1 MFSQLSQW
9 IRLLSLTAFC
19 ISSRLA
25 YAADEPKGGADPK
38 PAAEPAAAGQ
48 GAVFADFDSD
58 GYVDFLVSNLYQS
71 GPKQPQPFGEYWIGI
86 DGVPPDDALRAQLEL
101 PAGQGLLINQV
112 VQDSP
117 AAKAGLKQYDLLLS
131 CQDQPLS
138 GIADLA
144 KIIDEKKETLLALRL
159 IRGGKRI
166 IIEITPQRR
175 PASQTGETCPAV
187 SKVDDATYMRRVW
200 LDLLGALPE
209 ADDVHKFVGDKQSD
223 KRVSLVNRLL
233 RKSMVASKSCAAC
246 HADEGK
252 DWKLSRNLVTWAADV
267 SKFDDVTTN
276 AYIKRLVGLPGA
288 YVSVGDG
295 IFVEAGSKLPDDV
308 SVTVTIKG
316 SESAKVTVKKGDQ
329 TWEAAGAEI
338 QTKLPAEVRGHV
350 AALFTS
356 TPIASGKSLLWT
368 PGDPHREWDVLLK
381 GRVDWS
387 NDAWPDVYIAS
398 PANVNV
404 QPPAS
409 ESAFDRLD
417 KQIDSLGTQLGELR
431 KAMHDLQQSLKTEK
445 RKSPA
450 SDK

>member
-1 MFSQLSQW
+1 MFSQFASC
-9 IRLLSLTAFC
+9 IRLLSVIALFVATTLAF
-19 ISSRLA
+19 
-25 YAADEPKGGADPK
+25 AADEPKATTDAK

-48 GAVFADFDSD
+48 GAAFADFDSD
-58 GYVDFLVSNLYQS
+58 GHIDLFVANYNQS
-71 GPKQPQPFGEYWIGI
+71 RPKQPQPFGEYWIGI

-101 PAGQGLLINQV
+101 PAGQGLVINQV
-112 VQDSP
+112 VEDSP
-117 AAKAGLKQYDLLLS
+117 AAKAGLKQYDVLLS
-131 CQDQPLS
+131 CHDQPLS

-144 KIIDEKKETLLALRL
+144 KLIDEKKETLLALRL

-187 SKVDDATYMRRVW
+187 SKADDATFARRVW

-209 ADDVHKFVGDKQSD
+209 ADEVQKFVGDKQAD
-223 KRVSLVNRLL
+223 KRALLVNRLL

-246 HADEGK
+246 HADVVKE
-252 DWKLSRNLVTWAADV
+252 WKLSRNLVTWDAEV
-267 SKFDDVTTN
+267 TKFEDVTTN

-288 YVSVGDG
+288 YLSVEDG
-295 IFVEAGSKLPDDV
+295 LFIEAGSKLPDDV
-308 SVTVTIKG
+308 SVSLTIKG
-316 SESAKVTVKKGDQ
+316 SEPAKVAIKKGDQ

-338 QTKLPAEVRGHV
+338 QTKLPAEVRGYV
-350 AALFTS
+350 AALFAS

-368 PGDPHREWDVLLK
+368 AGDPHREWDVLLK
-381 GRVDWS
+381 GRVDWLL
-387 NDAWPDVYIAS
+387 DGQPAVLITG
-398 PANVNV
+398 PANVDV

-431 KAMHDLQQSLKTEK
+431 KAMHDLQQSLKTNK
-445 RKSPA
+445 GKSPA